1 MGGYPGQ
8 QPFRPVTSV
17 GFVGC
22 IDGVQ
27 IDGTPVDLSQNVEAF
42 GVTPGCPVEVSS
54 ANRLNCAQLSSVSQ
68 SNIRTPRNRVILE
81 N

>member
-8 QPFRPVTSV
+8 QPFRLVTGT
-17 GFVGC
+17 GFEGC

-42 GVTPGCPVEVSS
+42 GVTPGCPIQVSS
-54 ANRLNCAQLSSVSQ
+54 VSRPKCAQLSSVCCMLSF
-68 SNIRTPRNRVILE
+68 R
-81 N
+81 